1 MQQTEA
7 KQRVQW
13 EIIVSA
19 GAVIATILGVVLP
32 LFTHLDS
39 KTEMRLART
48 DKQIEA
54 IYQEMKD
61 FHGRLCAIEERNKE
75 RK

>member
-1 MQQTEA
+1 MEHLE
-7 KQRVQW
+7 KQRIQW

-19 GAVIATILGVVLP
+19 GAIVATILGVVLP
-32 LFTHLDS
+32 LFTHLDN
-39 KTEMRLART
+39 KTEMRLAKT

-61 FHGRLCAIEERNKE
+61 FHGRLCAIEERNREK
-75 RK
+75 K